1 MIRKYLSRKR
11 KPRKIQRLPDELE
24 VQSGLVKTPT
34 QVYYMSQSG
43 IPVKLNQSSE
53 GYALG
58 ENESVHN
65 ELSIHD
71 KRSVD
76 INEVWTEQQ
85 KSRSKIKDYKKSIQE
100 PKEA

>member
-1 MIRKYLSRKR
+1 MITKYLSKKR
-11 KPRKIQRLPDELE
+11 RPRKIERLPDELE

-34 QVYYMSQSG
+34 QVYLMSQSG
-43 IPVKLNQSSE
+43 IPVKLNQSAD

-65 ELSIHD
+65 ELTIHD
-71 KRSVD
+71 KRGVD

-85 KSRSKIKDYKKSIQE
+85 RSRSKIKDYKKSIQE